1 MSMLNLNNPQSIR
14 DALKRTEE
22 ELQLQTKGVWPHHSM
37 VPEHTR
43 TRYRETLI
51 AQSKYLQN
59 RLTESLS
66 QNNT

>member
-14 DALKRTEE
+14 DALKRTKE
-22 ELQLQTKGVWPHHSM
+22 ELQLQTQGVWPHYSM
-37 VPEHTR
+37 VPEQNR

-51 AQSKYLQN
+51 AQAKYLQN